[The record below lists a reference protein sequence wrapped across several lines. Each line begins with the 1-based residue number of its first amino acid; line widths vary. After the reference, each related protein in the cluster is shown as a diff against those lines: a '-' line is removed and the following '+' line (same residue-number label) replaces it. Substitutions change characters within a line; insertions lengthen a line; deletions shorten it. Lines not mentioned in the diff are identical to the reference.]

1 MAAYGYFSAV
11 VEFAGSAEQ
20 LYLPK
25 HALQGFCSHWLFLCM
40 NESVN
45 TEVMSVFVVQ
55 KINFTNDLKH
65 FEDIAKA
72 FFDKD
77 IV

>member
-1 MAAYGYFSAV
+1 
-11 VEFAGSAEQ
+11 
-20 LYLPK
+20 
-25 HALQGFCSHWLFLCM
+25 M

-65 FEDIAKA
+65 FEDIGKA

>member
-1 MAAYGYFSAV
+1 
-11 VEFAGSAEQ
+11 
-20 LYLPK
+20 
-25 HALQGFCSHWLFLCM
+25 M

-45 TEVMSVFVVQ
+45 TEVMSV
-55 KINFTNDLKH
+55 NFTNDLKH
-65 FEDIAKA
+65 FEDICKA

>member
-1 MAAYGYFSAV
+1 
-11 VEFAGSAEQ
+11 
-20 LYLPK
+20 
-25 HALQGFCSHWLFLCM
+25 M

-65 FEDIAKA
+65 FEDICKA